1 MRVKSNLQNDKA
13 QITRQ
18 KILDAAT
25 NVFSEKGFDGAR
37 VDEIAARAKV
47 NKAMLYYYFENKEKL
62 LEEIINMYREETRE
76 VIGSF
81 SKNIDWN
88 DEEYTDKLFQ
98 EVFNYM
104 EGKKDILRIIIIE
117 ALKASSSDDT
127 IFNTILPS
135 LELKLNKLEE
145 KGLSTDDVTGVML
158 YSFFFSLMPGI
169 VFLTL
174 GDRWSDFYG
183 FDREKTKNRFREM
196 FREFRNTYFKSV
208 TK

>member
-1 MRVKSNLQNDKA
+1 MKVKSNLKNDKA

-37 VDEIAARAKV
+37 VDEVAARAKV
-47 NKAMLYYYFENKEKL
+47 NKAMLYYYFESKEKL
-62 LEEIINMYREETRE
+62 LEEIINMYREETRG
-76 VIGSF
+76 VIGNF

-117 ALKASSSDDT
+117 TLKTSSSDDT
-127 IFNTILPS
+127 IFNILLPS

-158 YSFFFSLMPGI
+158 YSFFFSMMPGI

-183 FDREKTKNRFREM
+183 FDREQTKNRFREI